1 MQTPLTHVPTK
12 ARSMKHRTFAWF
24 ILPTLSAMILFIAL
38 PIVSV
43 FIQSLFVGHEQVL
56 VVSESCGPFG
66 CKQSTAIDLEATEKL
81 REEAPLGKFNGL
93 GTYINRSHLA
103 FAEIGVAWG
112 ETETW
117 GEFWSVVYDLPFY
130 RALTFTLT
138 YTALVTPLVIILGF
152 AVALGVNALPRLLK
166 GPSIFVS
173 LLPFLVTP
181 LVGSLILFW
190 MVDSDG
196 VIGATIQLIF
206 DDPNLSLKASAT
218 LTWTMLI
225 VYGVWHTLP
234 FSFITF
240 YAGLQTVPSDVLEAA
255 KVDGATKWQSTKLVV
270 VPHLMPL
277 VAFVTLMLLMDN
289 FRVFEPIV
297 SFSAEAHA
305 RSLSWI
311 IFNDLRESG
320 NPLYGSAGATSLLT
334 IIGVVILLT
343 PVLIR
348 TWRDFNRKTH

>member
-1 MQTPLTHVPTK
+1 
-12 ARSMKHRTFAWF
+12 MKHRTFFWF

-43 FIQSLFVGHEQVL
+43 FIQSLHVSHKQVL

-66 CKQSTAIDLEATEKL
+66 CTETTSVDLEATERL
-81 REEAPLGKFNGL
+81 RQAAPLGQFNGAQ
-93 GTYINRSHLA
+93 TYLNRSHLA
-103 FAEIGVAWG
+103 FAEIGVAWA
-112 ETETW
+112 ESDSW
-117 GEFWSVVYDLPFY
+117 SAFWSDVSDLPFY
-130 RALTFTLT
+130 RALAFTLT
-138 YTALVTPLVIILGF
+138 YTAIVTPCVIVLGLAI
-152 AVALGVNALPRLLK
+152 AVGVNALPKLFK
-166 GPSIFVS
+166 GPSIFIS

-196 VIGATIQLIF
+196 VIGATIQYLF

-225 VYGVWHTLP
+225 IYGIWHTLP

-240 YAGLQTVPSDVLEAA
+240 YAGLQTVPSDTVEAA
-255 KVDGATKWQSTKLVV
+255 KIDGANKWQTMLYVV

-277 VAFVTLMLLMDN
+277 VSFVTLMLLMDN

-297 SFSAEAHA
+297 SFRAEAHA
-305 RSLSWI
+305 TSLSWI

-320 NPLYGSAGATSLLT
+320 NPLYGSAGATSILT

-348 TWRDFNRKTH
+348 TWRDFNRKAH

>member
-1 MQTPLTHVPTK
+1 
-12 ARSMKHRTFAWF
+12 MKHRTFFWF

-43 FIQSLFVGHEQVL
+43 FVQSLFVEHEQVL

-66 CKQSTAIDLEATEKL
+66 CTESATIDLEATEAL
-81 REEAPLGKFNGL
+81 REEAQLGRFNGL
-93 GTYINRSHLA
+93 GTYLNRSHLA
-103 FAEIGVAWG
+103 FAEIGVAWA
-112 ETETW
+112 ETTSW
-117 GEFWSVVYDLPFY
+117 GAFWDVVGDLPFY
-130 RALTFTLT
+130 RALAFTLT
-138 YTALVTPLVIILGF
+138 YTAVVTPLVIFLGL
-152 AVALGVNALPRLLK
+152 AIALGVNALPRLFK
-166 GPSIFVS
+166 GPSIFIS

-218 LTWTMLI
+218 LTWVMLI

-240 YAGLQTVPSDVLEAA
+240 YAGLQTVPDDILEAA
-255 KVDGATKWQSTKLVV
+255 KVDGASKWETMLHVV

-277 VAFVTLMLLMDN
+277 VSFVTMMLLMDN

-311 IFNDLRESG
+311 IYNDLRESG
-320 NPLYGSAGATSLLT
+320 NPLYGSAGATSMLT

-348 TWRDFNRKTH
+348 TWRDFNRKAH

>member
-1 MQTPLTHVPTK
+1 M
-12 ARSMKHRTFAWF
+12 RHRTFFWF

-43 FIQSLFVGHEQVL
+43 FIQSLYVQHEQVL
-56 VVSESCGPFG
+56 VISESCGPFG
-66 CKQSTAIDLEATEKL
+66 CTETTSIDAEATAKIRAEQ
-81 REEAPLGKFNGL
+81 PLGQFNGL
-93 GTYINRSHLA
+93 KTYTNRSHLA
-103 FAEIGVAWG
+103 FAEVGEAWRESG
-112 ETETW
+112 D
-117 GEFWSVVYDLPFY
+117 WSAFLDAVMDLPFY
-130 RALTFTLT
+130 KALIFTLT
-138 YTALVTPLVIILGF
+138 YTAVVTPLVLVLGLAI
-152 AVALGVNALPRLLK
+152 AVGVNKLPKVIK

-190 MVDSDG
+190 MVDGDG
-196 VIGATIQLIF
+196 IIGATLQILF
-206 DDPNLSLKASAT
+206 NDPSLSLKAST
-218 LTWTMLI
+218 PLTWIMLM

-240 YAGLQTVPSDVLEAA
+240 YAGLQTVPQDTLEAA
-255 KVDGATKWQSTKLVV
+255 QIDGASKWQTLISVV

-297 SFSAEAHA
+297 SFSAQAHA
-305 RSLSWI
+305 TSLSWF

-320 NPLYGSAGATSLLT
+320 NPLYGSAGATSILT
-334 IIGVVILLT
+334 IVGVVILLT

-348 TWRDFNRKTH
+348 TWRDFNRKVH